1 MVPNQ
6 LALFYHI
13 FCSSSYVFVLNA
25 AATQGGGRGLE
36 LSVLV
41 VCWLCV
47 ITKEADLLVIY

>member
-13 FCSSSYVFVLNA
+13 FCSSSYVFLLNA
-25 AATQGGGRGLE
+25 TATQGGGRGLE

-41 VCWLCV
+41 AMVLCH
-47 ITKEADLLVIY
+47 TKEADLLDIY